1 MSLKEGY
8 ALMSYEEDLDNRG
21 MIEWV
26 EGSPSLNTLNRYE
39 GDLTLFDDQLVFEG
53 VDNETK
59 QDFIIKI
66 NRDEIEEIYFGFD
79 DAFENR
85 VAEEENEIYFEPLRI
100 TFFKEGIDRVI
111 YLLTEF
117 DPVSKTADNK
127 DWYEDLEEWMEKEY

>member
-1 MSLKEGY
+1 MPLKEGY

-59 QDFIIKI
+59 QDFTIKI
-66 NRDEIEEIYFGFD
+66 NRDEVEDIYFGFD
-79 DAFENR
+79 DAFENKMS
-85 VAEEENEIYFEPLRI
+85 EEENEIYFEPLRI

-111 YLLTEF
+111 YLLIEF
-117 DPVSKTADNK
+117 DPVSKTAGNK
-127 DWYEDLEEWMEKEY
+127 DWYEDLEEWINT